1 MADYKTFTLFSD
13 DKYTIITKSGRSD
26 SMRRRSGKWSADEE
40 FYAKQLITA
49 FENGTL
55 DDCEEGRTLRSY
67 LAMKLNC
74 APMRISKKFA
84 GQSIGKVRSLVCW
97 TIRSS
102 VSDMISFF
110 LSFLECLHEEY

>member
-1 MADYKTFTLFSD
+1 M
-13 DKYTIITKSGRSD
+13 ITESTHPVECNSPRK
-26 SMRRRSGKWSADEE
+26 SGKWSLDEE
-40 FYAKQLITA
+40 YYAKQLITA

-84 GQSIGKVRSLVCW
+84 GQSIGKVSL
-97 TIRSS
+97 
-102 VSDMISFF
+102 F
-110 LSFLECLHEEY
+110 E

>member
-1 MADYKTFTLFSD
+1 M
-13 DKYTIITKSGRSD
+13 ITESTHPVECNSPRK
-26 SMRRRSGKWSADEE
+26 SGKWSLDEE
-40 FYAKQLITA
+40 YYAKQLITA

-84 GQSIGKVRSLVCW
+84 GQSIGKVS
-97 TIRSS
+97 
-102 VSDMISFF
+102 
-110 LSFLECLHEEY
+110 